1 MKVGDSPEERDGKT
15 GTSTR
20 TEVAGGPFTNSD
32 KVEKFLQNQN
42 MAEKEKQMR
51 LTKGLPTRERL
62 LHNSDMVKSDL
73 QSASDTTK

>member
-32 KVEKFLQNQN
+32 EVEKFLQNHN

-51 LTKGLPTRERL
+51 LKKELPTCERL
-62 LHNSDMVKSDL
+62 EHNSSMV
-73 QSASDTTK
+73 DTTK